1 MKLCGEFVV
10 RQVMDNIVAIPVG
23 QTALQLNGM
32 ILLNDVSKTIWDCL
46 EQGTSLEGIVKAVT
60 DAFNVSTDEAQA
72 DILEFCD
79 KLRKLQLLD
88 E

>member
-1 MKLCGEFVV
+1 MKLRGEFIV

-46 EQGTSLEGIVKAVT
+46 ERGASFESTVKAVT
-60 DAFNVSTDEAQA
+60 DAFNVSADEAQA
-72 DILEFCD
+72 DISEFCD
-79 KLRKLQLLD
+79 KLRKLQLL
-88 E
+88 EE

>member
-1 MKLCGEFVV
+1 MKLRGEFIV

-46 EQGTSLEGIVKAVT
+46 EQGASFESTVKAVT
-60 DAFNVSTDEAQA
+60 DAFNVSADEAQA
-72 DILEFCD
+72 DISEFCD
-79 KLRKLQLLD
+79 KLRDLQLL
-88 E
+88 EE

>member
-60 DAFNVSTDEAQA
+60 DAFNVSTDEAQT